1 MIHIVAS
8 RHIPFT
14 AILAILIGT
23 MGSEVSSQ
31 ALQTEREAFEYA
43 QRLLSDDLY
52 STAAQEFRRF
62 LLNYPTS
69 ERIPQA
75 RFKLADAHY
84 QAEEWVAA
92 IEAFE
97 YFILR
102 HPEHLEVAGAMRNR
116 ARSLERTGDHDR
128 AGAAFQDLHN
138 RFRAGEY
145 AAQDLL
151 SSGSNFDR
159 AGMTAE
165 AESVFKELITR
176 HASSPLVNEASY
188 TLGLVLLRAGRTQ
201 EALTRFEAIRSS
213 EREPDAR
220 LEIGRVALA
229 DNDLQRAES
238 VFADL
243 RKRFSK
249 SRATEQSYLATAEW
263 YTDREQ
269 WSEAAKIYEQ
279 ARRVLPRN
287 ERRQRAVIGLAE
299 SLRKSGGEALSLY
312 AEFLKAYPKSPF
324 IAAARL
330 GLGRAFADR
339 GRFREATEALSLLQ
353 EQFPDHPLAQESF
366 LDLGNVWKAVGD
378 ARKALAAYKDG
389 LEQNK
394 PSVVRSHIQLAI
406 GELYRDDLA
415 WFDQAIN
422 ELRPLVNHAH
432 RPLAARA
439 QFALAKTYEDAH
451 RHRTATREYQLFLN
465 RFPDANQAPEAEKRL
480 TLVRNFATTSPV
492 DRPMLVLMSELAAT
506 SSTSARKIGR
516 YLFDHRH
523 YTLASEVFGG
533 LAKRD
538 SLLRGEAW
546 FWAGRSLENLFDK
559 SRIEG
564 TSSQQYEDGARAAYT
579 EVLKTDPDGEWS
591 DDAAVRLAELDHIEG
606 LEDTTTAAS
615 LLSAYERLA
624 KSYPNS
630 DLRPFM
636 VLRRADAH
644 FAMGSPDQ
652 TSRALTLY
660 RTVVGRYPGS
670 VASERAT
677 YGMGRCLAQ
686 QHAYAEAEN
695 VLRDFLFTYPGSAF
709 ASQVRFQLGV
719 ILLESGFVRSATDEF
734 AQLLEAPSSLALDK
748 SGRVLLAEC
757 YYRQDR
763 FDQAIDIDEQLL
775 ARDPGPAVW
784 RRLAASHRRS
794 GNHNRALSV
803 YLDFERRFGNH
814 NAVDTVAFD
823 RASLLAD
830 MERPAEAVAAFDRFA
845 KTYKTSPLVPTAT
858 RAVADL
864 QFDAGHYD
872 QAWSA
877 YNRVPEPA
885 LNIDAEGK
893 RIISLFKLDRIK
905 AAAKE
910 RKAFAKRHKNAKE
923 WNARLAIEEGRF
935 QLRANR
941 PKNAQKILAKVIK
954 DYTGTDAVSDA
965 EYYLVKALDRGDD
978 PEAHFVAL
986 VRFVKNHE
994 GSPHWSSANLELA
1007 AIYSSDEDYAGAS
1020 RAYLNALTNGLSDD
1034 RRAVVFEKLYKT
1046 HRNLR
1051 LYDSAVGYARDL
1063 VESYPSHAL
1072 AKEARIQIG
1081 DLLKE
1086 KGAHAQAIGELS
1098 PVLKDLSGDDWSIA
1112 QNIIA
1117 ESHQLMGDYDGA
1129 LREYLKLVYNHQG
1142 STNWIATAHMG
1153 RARSFE
1159 AQERSNEAISELE
1172 KIRAKFGATSAF
1184 GLQAG
1189 NMIERLRLDRG
1200 ARN

>member
-1 MIHIVAS
+1 MAN
-8 RHIPFT
+8 RLRQLT
-14 AILAILIGT
+14 AILAVLFALPVP
-23 MGSEVSSQ
+23 EVSSQ
-31 ALQTEREAFEYA
+31 ALQNEREAFEYP
-43 QRLLSDDLY
+43 QRLLSDGLH

-62 LLNYPTS
+62 VLNYPTS
-69 ERIPQA
+69 DRIPQA
-75 RFKLADAHY
+75 RFKLAEAHY

-92 IEAFE
+92 IEAYE
-97 YFILR
+97 SFISR
-102 HPEHLEVAGAMRNR
+102 HSEHLEVAGAMRNR
-116 ARSLERTGDHDR
+116 ARSLERTGDHAR
-128 AGAAFQDLHN
+128 AGTAFQDLHN

-151 SSGSNFDR
+151 SSGSNYDR

-165 AESVFKELITR
+165 AESAFKELITR

-229 DNDLQRAES
+229 DNDLERAES
-238 VFADL
+238 AFDDL
-243 RKRFSK
+243 RRRFPK
-249 SRATEQSYLATAEW
+249 SRAAEQSYLATAEW
-263 YTDREQ
+263 YANGEH

-312 AEFLKAYPKSPF
+312 AEFLKAYPESPLVP
-324 IAAARL
+324 AARL

-339 GRFREATEALSLLQ
+339 GRYREATEALSLLQ
-353 EQFPDHPLAQESF
+353 EQFPDHPLARESF

-378 ARKALAAYKDG
+378 ARKALAAYRDG
-389 LEQNK
+389 LDQNEL
-394 PSVVRSHIQLAI
+394 SLVRSQIQLAI
-406 GELYRDDLA
+406 GELYRDDLG
-415 WFDQAIN
+415 WFDQAIQ
-422 ELRPLVNHAH
+422 ELSPLVNHVH
-432 RPLAARA
+432 RPLAASA
-439 QFALAKTYEDAH
+439 QFALAKTYEVAD
-451 RHRTATREYQLFLN
+451 RHKTSIREYQLFLE

-492 DRPMLVLMSELAAT
+492 DQPLLVLMSDLA
-506 SSTSARKIGR
+506 SSDGPSAQKVGR

-523 YTLASEVFGG
+523 FTLAGEVFET
-533 LAKRD
+533 LARRD
-538 SLLRGEAW
+538 SLRRGEAW
-546 FWAGRSLENLFDK
+546 YWAGRSFESLFDK

-564 TSSQQYEDGARAAYT
+564 TAAQRYEERARAAYT
-579 EVLKTDPDGEWS
+579 QVLRDRDGEWS
-591 DDAAVRLAELDHIEG
+591 DDAAVRLTELDHIEG
-606 LEDTTTAAS
+606 FVDTARAAS

-630 DLRPFM
+630 DLRPYM
-636 VLRRADAH
+636 ALRRGDAH
-644 FAMGSPDQ
+644 FAIGSPDQ
-652 TSRALTLY
+652 TSKALTLY
-660 RTVVGRYPGS
+660 RTVIGRYPGS

-677 YGMGRCLAQ
+677 YGVGRCLAK

-695 VLRDFLFTYPGSAF
+695 VLRDFLFTYAGSAL

-719 ILLESGFVRSATDEF
+719 ILLERGFVRSATDEF

-757 YYRQDR
+757 YYRQER
-763 FDQAIDIDEQLL
+763 FDQAIEIDEQLL
-775 ARDPGPAVW
+775 ARDPGPDVW
-784 RRLAASHRRS
+784 QRLAASHRRL
-794 GNHNRALSV
+794 GQHNRALSV
-803 YLDFERRFGNH
+803 YLDFERRFASHG
-814 NAVDTVAFD
+814 AVDTVAFD
-823 RASLLAD
+823 RASLLAE
-830 MERPAEAVAAFDRFA
+830 MGRPTEAIAAFDRFA
-845 KTYKTSPLVPTAT
+845 KTYKTSPLAPGAT

-864 QFDAGHYD
+864 QFEAGHYD
-872 QAWSA
+872 RAWSA
-877 YNRVPEPA
+877 YNRIPESA
-885 LNIDAEGK
+885 LDIDAQGK
-893 RIISLFKLDRIK
+893 RVISLFRLDRIK
-905 AAAKE
+905 AAGKE
-910 RKAFAKRHKNAKE
+910 RKTFTKRNKNAKE
-923 WNARLAIEEGRF
+923 WNARFAVEEGRF

-941 PKNAQKILAKVIK
+941 PKNAQKILTKVAK
-954 DYTGTDAVSDA
+954 DFAGTDAVSDA
-965 EYYLVKALDRGDD
+965 EYYLVEALSRGDD
-978 PEAHFVAL
+978 PEAHFTAL
-986 VRFVKNHE
+986 VRFVKDHDR
-994 GSPHWSSANLELA
+994 SQHWSSANLELA
-1007 AIYSSDEDYAGAS
+1007 AIYSKDEDYAGAS
-1020 RAYLNALTNGLSDD
+1020 RAYLNALNNGLADD
-1034 RRAVVFEKLYKT
+1034 RRPVVFEKLYKT

-1063 VESYPSHAL
+1063 VESYPSHTL

-1159 AQERSNEAISELE
+1159 AQGRSNEAIAELE

-1189 NMIERLRLDRG
+1189 NMIEKLRLDRS
-1200 ARN
+1200 AQN